1 MKGVMLPY
9 GTRDMSKTK
18 LWDVIKTRHRHQIET
33 PGVNAVIKAAS
44 GAVHPH
50 NSDDYVK
57 KAHPLVFGYGCDR
70 AALFGVYDE
79 LSPLLVY

>member
-18 LWDVIKTRHRHQIET
+18 LWDVIKTRHRHQTAT

-57 KAHPLVFGYGCDR
+57 
-70 AALFGVYDE
+70 
-79 LSPLLVY
+79 